1 VVVVGSVNLDLVA
14 RSPRFPRPGETIL
27 GTRFAEH
34 PGGKGLNQAVAAARS
49 GARVALVGAVG
60 DDRAGNELRELVRS
74 EGINDTLLHT
84 IPGASTGR
92 ALITI
97 DETGENTIV
106 VIPGANDALTVTDLP
121 PAPVVLVQLE
131 IPPNVALAALTLG
144 REQRATTIL
153 NPAPATHARAAL
165 EPGADLVVPNE
176 HELAQLGGVDV
187 IRTLGA
193 RSVVVTRGAVGV
205 DIVDG
210 DLLTHIP
217 PIRVSPVDTTGAGDA
232 FCGALAARLAVGES
246 LHIAARYAAAAGALA
261 TTKHGAVPS
270 QPWRADIEAILLRE
284 QRGAD

>member
-1 VVVVGSVNLDLVA
+1 MVVVGSVNLDLVA

-49 GARVALVGAVG
+49 GARVALVDAVG

-217 PIRVSPVDTTGAGDA
+217 PIRVT
-232 FCGALAARLAVGES
+232 ARLFPLVPPCVRLCCYLSVTSATDS
-246 LHIAARYAAAAGALA
+246 AAALQAASSCPRWIGTRRSSSSNTA
-261 TTKHGAVPS
+261 TNS
-270 QPWRADIEAILLRE
+270 RRAPNASR
-284 QRGAD
+284 